1 MHCGK
6 EMLRQQD
13 LAGIVPVS
21 VFTTTSNKLILGFD
35 LNQFLVFVKMTL
47 CLLYVSKGYQQTTRI
62 QSFVNVII

>member
-1 MHCGK
+1 
-6 EMLRQQD
+6 MLRQQD

>member
-35 LNQFLVFVKMTL
+35 LGIFLGFWYL
-47 CLLYVSKGYQQTTRI
+47 
-62 QSFVNVII
+62 